1 MSISSGNGD
10 TNNPLLCTPNEAMA
24 TLRVSR
30 ATLYGLLNSGELE
43 SFTEGKSRK
52 IVAHSLQ
59 TYIRRRLEAEAQRR
73 GRAAKGATSANAA

>member
-1 MSISSGNGD
+1 MSISSVGNGD
-10 TNNPLLCTPNEAMA
+10 ALLCTPNEAMA

-52 IVAHSLQ
+52 IVAQSLQ
-59 TYIRRRLEAEAQRR
+59 AYIRRRLEAEAQRR
-73 GRAAKGATSANAA
+73 GRVA